1 MELSRWI
8 ILSFKNN
15 VIRNSVQRALHIFLS
30 IQLLAIAGYAQ
41 EQQFASLGDF
51 KLGSGQV
58 IRDCRVGYRTF
69 GQLNHDKSNAVVFP
83 TWASGTSEQLKSN
96 IGPGK
101 LIDSEKY
108 FVIAIDALANG
119 VSSSPSNSRLQPR
132 MSFPQFNLRD
142 DVETQHKLLTEILKL
157 NHVKAVVGVS
167 MGGMQ
172 TFQWMVAYPDFMDKA
187 IPIVGSP
194 RLDTYDLLLWQA
206 QIDAIMNDR
215 DWNNGN
221 YKQNPSR
228 VVQFEFGELLL
239 TTPDHYNRE
248 VTREQLFDRL
258 RKELSNAGFDA
269 NDKIRQAQAMMA
281 LDVSQPFNGSM
292 ERAAR
297 AVKAAVFIVV
307 AQRDHVVTPAP
318 ALEFARL
325 LHARTLVLEGDCGHL
340 APSCEWQKVNPAV
353 AEFLN

>member
-1 MELSRWI
+1 MFLQAKAERRKAIVKGAQL
-8 ILSFKNN
+8 
-15 VIRNSVQRALHIFLS
+15 ALRICFS
-30 IQLLAIAGYAQ
+30 IQLLSIASYAQ
-41 EQQFASLGDF
+41 EQKFASLGDF
-51 KLGSGQV
+51 KLSSGQV
-58 IRDCRVGYRTF
+58 IRDCRIGYRTF
-69 GQLNHDKSNAVVFP
+69 GQLNRDKSNVIVFP
-83 TWASGTSEQLKSN
+83 TWASGTTEQLKSN
-96 IGPGK
+96 IGTGK

-108 FVIAIDALANG
+108 FVIAIDALGNG
-119 VSSSPSNSRLQPR
+119 VSSSPSNSHLQPR
-132 MSFPQFNLRD
+132 MSFPQFTLRD
-142 DVETQHKLLTEILKL
+142 DVETQHELLTKILNL
-157 NHVKAVVGVS
+157 NHVKAVVGIS

-172 TFQWMVAYPDFMDKA
+172 AFQWMVAYPDFMDKA

-194 RLDTYDLLLWQA
+194 RLATYDLLLWQA

-221 YKQNPSR
+221 YQTNPSR

-239 TTPDHYNRE
+239 TTPEHYNRE

-258 RKELSNAGFDA
+258 RKELNNAGFDA
-269 NDKIRQAQAMMA
+269 NDKIRQDQAMMV
-281 LDVSQPFNGSM
+281 LDVSQPFEGSM

-297 AVKAAVFIVV
+297 AVKAAVMIVV
-307 AQRDHVVTPAP
+307 SQKDHVVTPGP

-340 APSCEWQKVNPAV
+340 APSCEWEKVNPAV